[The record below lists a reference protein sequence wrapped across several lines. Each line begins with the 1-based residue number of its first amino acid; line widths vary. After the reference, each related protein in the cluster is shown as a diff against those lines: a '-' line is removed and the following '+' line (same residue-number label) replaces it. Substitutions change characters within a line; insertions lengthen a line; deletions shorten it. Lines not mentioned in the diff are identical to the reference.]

1 MKDIKL
7 IKGTLFTLI
16 AAAGF
21 GAVAP
26 IAKILYSYDIT
37 PIFMLAVRFFIASVF
52 IWGYIF
58 VKRNE
63 INYRLEKEQLLI
75 MFLIGGLFYFL
86 TTTFYFNAINYL
98 PVSLHVMIFYTYP
111 FIVNIFSYIYLKEK
125 MSLKQMVALFMAFG
139 GILLVL
145 TDLNSNI
152 KMIGILLSVL
162 AAVCNSAY
170 VLALGL
176 KKIKDVNSIV
186 IAAYTNTFS
195 TFTFITY
202 GLFKGEINLNN
213 FNITLNAW
221 LGIVFIALV
230 ATVVAII
237 ALAAGVKMI
246 GAAKASIINTF
257 EPIEG
262 VILSIIILGENFF
275 INQILGAILVIVAII
290 VINLGDRQTK
300 PVKLNY
306 DSM

>member
-1 MKDIKL
+1 
-7 IKGTLFTLI
+7 
-16 AAAGF
+16 
-21 GAVAP
+21 
-26 IAKILYSYDIT
+26 
-37 PIFMLAVRFFIASVF
+37 
-52 IWGYIF
+52 
-58 VKRNE
+58 
-63 INYRLEKEQLLI
+63 

-86 TTTFYFNAINYL
+86 TTSFYFSAISYL

-111 FIVNIFSYIYLKEK
+111 FMINIFSYIYLKEK
-125 MSLKQMVALFMAFG
+125 MSVKQMVALFVAFG

-176 KKIKDVNSIV
+176 KKIKKVNSIV

-202 GLFKGEINLNN
+202 GLIKGEINLNS
-213 FNITLNAW
+213 FKITTNAW

-230 ATVVAII
+230 ATVIAII

-246 GAAKASIINTF
+246 GAAKASIISTF

-262 VILSIIILGENFF
+262 VILSIIILGEHLF
-275 INQILGAILVIVAII
+275 INQIFGAILVIVAII
-290 VINLGDRQTK
+290 VINLSDRKTN

-306 DSM
+306 DSMKQQS